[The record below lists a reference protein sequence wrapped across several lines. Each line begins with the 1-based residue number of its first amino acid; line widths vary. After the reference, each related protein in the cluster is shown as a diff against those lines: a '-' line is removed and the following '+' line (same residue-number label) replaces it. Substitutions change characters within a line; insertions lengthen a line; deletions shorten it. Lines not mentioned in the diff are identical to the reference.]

1 MRGSNRKGVKIMAI
15 NDFNIGFV
23 ASLDG
28 TKSKTKLNQDIEA
41 IKKSLK
47 ELELKAKLDS
57 NQVRA
62 LENQLNSLKVNLNNV
77 SIDKTSLNNL
87 VSQINNSLNGIKLQL
102 PNLNTSNVSNQAQQV
117 GHQIGNNISQQVS
130 RSISSA
136 IQKGAISNLKEF
148 KFDGKLLQ
156 NDVAKKALEDFK
168 ALGQGVVTVKEEMKN
183 IDGKALLNG
192 FTINIKNAKGEIET
206 LKYALKDIEGKTGQ
220 SFQYIGGSINDNG
233 VIQQMNTISAKADSL
248 QTKLEKLKSSYS
260 DMNASRPIKDSN
272 NISALSQQYDKVAKS
287 IENVRNADN
296 ASFSSM
302 VSNAQR
308 EITLLE
314 NMVSQFKNAE
324 NVATQMKSVDISS
337 GIAQA
342 QERLGKLKANASGF
356 DQMKQTI
363 VDLDT
368 AIANVGDKSSLD
380 AFINKL
386 KVAESQLGRVK
397 AETKV
402 NSNAI
407 KEQETLANAIA
418 KGREQAEL
426 SRQEE
431 QKRQQI
437 AQSNAINKA
446 LEEEYQERQKNI
458 QAAQKQAELD
468 KQNAL
473 AFTKS
478 ASDKLSSAI
487 SKYSYG
493 DSSDA
498 NAMMRQMNQGL
509 ANFGDLSNVQG
520 NITKL
525 SSVIDKIISDLKTS
539 HEQSLQFLN
548 EEIKAEETLQ
558 SQKDA
563 FNQKNINGID
573 YEIQKR
579 EEEAKIFSSMLQTQ
593 MQEEQKLADQAN
605 KIQLSMGVNGDT
617 TSQIDM
623 LRNNFTKLGLSAD
636 EVKTKMSGV
645 DTEVKTLQSLMNS
658 GADNSAIVTQFEK
671 LQSVLTQTQNDLK
684 QTRSDYSLLATEQQ
698 RLSLANT
705 IEAWNQKNT
714 RATKEVKTEN
724 DRYVASLRDL
734 NTQMTKI
741 DFNKINNGFK
751 QNENSMR
758 TLNRLGASLKD
769 QMKQAA
775 NSFTQWISVSSA
787 IMGVVYNTKQ
797 AVSELKDLDDI
808 LTEISKTSDLTTEQL
823 KNLGDTAFDTAS
835 KYGKKASDYLTG
847 VQEMYR
853 AGFDNAEQMAELS
866 VLAQSAGDMDAT
878 LSNNYLM
885 ATNAAYKYKG
895 SIEDLNSVLDSQN
908 YITNNAAISMKD
920 IADATTETASV
931 AAEFGVQIDELSALI
946 ATATANTRES
956 GSEVGT
962 ALKSI
967 LINLQDTTSK
977 PVTDTFDALGI
988 SMTKVVDGAEKL
1000 KTPIELIYELADA
1013 YNSLPE
1019 GDVMRA
1025 NILND
1030 IGQKRHAK
1038 VCVVI

>member
-1 MRGSNRKGVKIMAI
+1 MAM
-15 NDFNIGFV
+15 NDFNIGFL
-23 ASLDG
+23 AGLDG
-28 TKSKTKLNQDIEA
+28 TKSKAKLNQDIDA
-41 IKKSLK
+41 IKKSLN
-47 ELELKAKLDS
+47 ELELKAKLDP
-57 NQVRA
+57 NQVKA

-77 SIDKTSLNNL
+77 SIDKASLDNL
-87 VSQINNSLNGIKLQL
+87 VSQINNSLSGIKLQI
-102 PNLNTSNVSNQAQQV
+102 PNLNTGNIGNQAQQT
-117 GHQIGNNISQQVS
+117 GQQIGQQ
-130 RSISSA
+130 IQNGINDA
-136 IQKGAISNLKEF
+136 IQKGNLQKDFFFSADKKNGVAKQAQEYFRGISN
-148 KFDGKLLQ
+148 
-156 NDVAKKALEDFK
+156 
-168 ALGQGVVTVKEEMKN
+168 GVVTVTEQMENLDNKSE
-183 IDGKALLNG
+183 LRG
-192 FTINIKNAKGEIET
+192 FIVNIKNAKGEVES
-206 LKYALKDIEGKTGQ
+206 LKYSLRNILDDNGNVTGQ
-220 SFQYIGGSINDNG
+220 KFQYIGGSINDNG
-233 VIQQMNTISAKADSL
+233 VIKQMNAVSAKADSL

-287 IENVRNADN
+287 IENVRNADS

-308 EITLLE
+308 EITVLE
-314 NMVSQFKNAE
+314 NMVSQFRNAE

-356 DQMKQTI
+356 EQMKQTI

-397 AETKV
+397 AETK
-402 NSNAI
+402 
-407 KEQETLANAIA
+407 Q
-418 KGREQAEL
+418 
-426 SRQEE
+426 
-431 QKRQQI
+431 
-437 AQSNAINKA
+437 
-446 LEEEYQERQKNI
+446 
-458 QAAQKQAELD
+458 
-468 KQNAL
+468 
-473 AFTKS
+473 
-478 ASDKLSSAI
+478 
-487 SKYSYG
+487 
-493 DSSDA
+493 
-498 NAMMRQMNQGL
+498 
-509 ANFGDLSNVQG
+509 
-520 NITKL
+520 
-525 SSVIDKIISDLKTS
+525 
-539 HEQSLQFLN
+539 LQ
-548 EEIKAEETLQ
+548 
-558 SQKDA
+558 DV
-563 FNQKNINGID
+563 
-573 YEIQKR
+573 
-579 EEEAKIFSSMLQTQ
+579 
-593 MQEEQKLADQAN
+593 N

-617 TSQIDM
+617 TSKIEV

-671 LQSVLTQTQNDLK
+671 LQTVLTQTQNNLK

-714 RATKEVKTEN
+714 RATKEVRAEN

-734 NTQMTKI
+734 NTQMTKLQFGQI
-741 DFNKINNGFK
+741 QTGFK
-751 QNENSMR
+751 QTENSMR

-895 SIEDLNSVLDSQN
+895 SIEDLNNVLDSQN

-962 ALKSI
+962 ALKAI

-1000 KTPIELIYELADA
+1000 KTPIELLYELADA

-1030 IGQKRHAK
+1030 IGQKRHANVLASILSDMSGYQK
-1038 VCVVI
+1038 MLDLYNSTSANGSAFKEAEKSSNNLTGSLNRLSNTWTDTVENIVNSDTLKGAVNLLNSLLTGVNKLTDALGSLGTIGLGAGIFAGIKNIGRPKMFGLYKYADINMCSLGY

>member
-1 MRGSNRKGVKIMAI
+1 MANN
-15 NDFNIGFV
+15 NDGQIVLG
-23 ASLDG
+23 LDIP
-28 TKSKTKLNQDIEA
+28 KT
-41 IKKSLK
+41 
-47 ELELKAKLDS
+47 
-57 NQVRA
+57 
-62 LENQLNSLKVNLNNV
+62 
-77 SIDKTSLNNL
+77 
-87 VSQINNSLNGIKLQL
+87 VSQINVDIKKLQNQL
-102 PNLNTSNVSNQAQQV
+102 EQVKATGALDTSATVKQINAQIASLQSQLKNIELKANINTGNITNQSQQV
-117 GHQIGNNISQQVS
+117 GQQIGNNIAQG
-130 RSISSA
+130 ISSGVNKAKSELKSFSDLTNFSELNKKIEHLQIDPSALKNYSA
-136 IQKGAISNLKEF
+136 ILDEVKTKYAEFGQVKITNEQFNNGVLEKFKVNIEQVNGDLKETKSF
-148 KFDGKLLQ
+148 MMALNDDKDTFVFDGIIKGS
-156 NDVAKKALEDFK
+156 ES
-168 ALGQGVVTVKEEMKN
+168 VVQHLDKT
-183 IDGKALLNG
+183 
-192 FTINIKNAKGEIET
+192 KNAVNQTADAIN
-206 LKYALKDIEGKTGQ
+206 ALKDK
-220 SFQYIGGSINDNG
+220 
-233 VIQQMNTISAKADSL
+233 
-248 QTKLEKLKSSYS
+248 
-260 DMNASRPIKDSN
+260 
-272 NISALSQQYDKVAKS
+272 
-287 IENVRNADN
+287 
-296 ASFSSM
+296 
-302 VSNAQR
+302 
-308 EITLLE
+308 
-314 NMVSQFKNAE
+314 
-324 NVATQMKSVDISS
+324 
-337 GIAQA
+337 AQA
-342 QERLGKLKANASGF
+342 
-356 DQMKQTI
+356 D
-363 VDLDT
+363 
-368 AIANVGDKSSLD
+368 
-380 AFINKL
+380 
-386 KVAESQLGRVK
+386 
-397 AETKV
+397 
-402 NSNAI
+402 
-407 KEQETLANAIA
+407 
-418 KGREQAEL
+418 
-426 SRQEE
+426 
-431 QKRQQI
+431 
-437 AQSNAINKA
+437 
-446 LEEEYQERQKNI
+446 
-458 QAAQKQAELD
+458 
-468 KQNAL
+468 
-473 AFTKS
+473 
-478 ASDKLSSAI
+478 
-487 SKYSYG
+487 
-493 DSSDA
+493 
-498 NAMMRQMNQGL
+498 
-509 ANFGDLSNVQG
+509 
-520 NITKL
+520 
-525 SSVIDKIISDLKTS
+525 
-539 HEQSLQFLN
+539 
-548 EEIKAEETLQ
+548 
-558 SQKDA
+558 
-563 FNQKNINGID
+563 
-573 YEIQKR
+573 
-579 EEEAKIFSSMLQTQ
+579 
-593 MQEEQKLADQAN
+593 

-617 TSQIDM
+617 TSKIEV

-671 LQSVLTQTQNDLK
+671 LQTVLTQTQNNLK

-714 RATKEVKTEN
+714 RATKEVRAEN

-734 NTQMTKI
+734 NTQMTKLQFGQI
-741 DFNKINNGFK
+741 QTGFK
-751 QNENSMR
+751 QTENSMR

-895 SIEDLNSVLDSQN
+895 SIEDLNNVLDSQN

-962 ALKSI
+962 ALKAI

-1000 KTPIELIYELADA
+1000 KTPIELLYELADA

-1030 IGQKRHAK
+1030 IGQKRHANVLASILSDMSGYQK
-1038 VCVVI
+1038 MLDLYNSTSANGSAFKEAEKSSNNLTGSLNRLSNTWTDTVENIVNSDTLKGAVNLLNSLLSGVNKLTDALGSLGTIGLGAGIFAGIKNIGRPKMFGLYKYADINMCSLGY

>member
-1 MRGSNRKGVKIMAI
+1 MANNWQI
-15 NDFNIGFV
+15 NAIAG
-23 ASLDG
+23 LDG
-28 TKSKTKLNQDIEA
+28 TQS
-41 IKKSLK
+41 
-47 ELELKAKLDS
+47 
-57 NQVRA
+57 R
-62 LENQLNSLKVNLNNV
+62 NQLNSDIKGLARNLDKLKLYTE
-77 SIDKTSLNNL
+77 IDKNQVIQLQNQL
-87 VSQINNSLNGIKLQL
+87 KKLQID
-102 PNLNTSNVSNQAQQV
+102 LNTVTVTDAAINGLVQKINDGLKNIQISNINVGNVGNQAQQA
-117 GHQIGNNISQQVS
+117 GQQIGNDI
-130 RSISSA
+130 A
-136 IQKGAISNLKEF
+136 
-148 KFDGKLLQ
+148 
-156 NDVAKKALEDFK
+156 
-168 ALGQGVVTVKEEMKN
+168 QG
-183 IDGKALLNG
+183 
-192 FTINIKNAKGEIET
+192 
-206 LKYALKDIEGKTGQ
+206 
-220 SFQYIGGSINDNG
+220 
-233 VIQQMNTISAKADSL
+233 
-248 QTKLEKLKSSYS
+248 
-260 DMNASRPIKDSN
+260 
-272 NISALSQQYDKVAKS
+272 
-287 IENVRNADN
+287 
-296 ASFSSM
+296 
-302 VSNAQR
+302 
-308 EITLLE
+308 
-314 NMVSQFKNAE
+314 
-324 NVATQMKSVDISS
+324 ISS
-337 GIAQA
+337 GVNKAKS
-342 QERLGKLKANASGF
+342 ELKSFSELTNFSELNKKIEHLQI
-356 DQMKQTI
+356 DPSELKNYSDI
-363 VDLDT
+363 LD
-368 AIANVGDKSSLD
+368 K
-380 AFINKL
+380 
-386 KVAESQLGRVK
+386 VK
-397 AETKV
+397 ATYAEFGQVKITNEQFNKGILEKFKVNIEQVNGDLKETKSFMMSLNDGKDTFVFDGIIKGSESVVQHLDKTKNSV
-402 NSNAI
+402 NQTAD
-407 KEQETLANAIA
+407 
-418 KGREQAEL
+418 
-426 SRQEE
+426 
-431 QKRQQI
+431 
-437 AQSNAINKA
+437 AINA
-446 LEEEYQERQKNI
+446 LKN
-458 QAAQKQAELD
+458 
-468 KQNAL
+468 
-473 AFTKS
+473 
-478 ASDKLSSAI
+478 
-487 SKYSYG
+487 
-493 DSSDA
+493 
-498 NAMMRQMNQGL
+498 
-509 ANFGDLSNVQG
+509 
-520 NITKL
+520 
-525 SSVIDKIISDLKTS
+525 KT
-539 HEQSLQFLN
+539 E
-548 EEIKAEETLQ
+548 
-558 SQKDA
+558 
-563 FNQKNINGID
+563 
-573 YEIQKR
+573 
-579 EEEAKIFSSMLQTQ
+579 
-593 MQEEQKLADQAN
+593 AN

-617 TSQIDM
+617 TAQIEV

-671 LQSVLTQTQNDLK
+671 LQTVLTQTHNNLK

-714 RATKEVKTEN
+714 RATKEVRAEN
-724 DRYVASLRDL
+724 DRYVTSLRDL
-734 NTQMTKI
+734 NTQMTKLQFGQI
-741 DFNKINNGFK
+741 QTGFK
-751 QNENSMR
+751 QTENSMR

-895 SIEDLNSVLDSQN
+895 SIEDLNNVLDSQN

-962 ALKSI
+962 ALKAI

>member
-1 MRGSNRKGVKIMAI
+1 MNEDLSVIIQAVLEKSGITKELSEIQKIVDKNLI
-15 NDFNIGFV
+15 EIKPKLET
-23 ASLDG
+23 ASL
-28 TKSKTKLNQDIEA
+28 KN
-41 IKKSLK
+41 
-47 ELELKAKLDS
+47 
-57 NQVRA
+57 
-62 LENQLNSLKVNLNNV
+62 
-77 SIDKTSLNNL
+77 
-87 VSQINNSLNGIKLQL
+87 
-102 PNLNTSNVSNQAQQV
+102 
-117 GHQIGNNISQQVS
+117 
-130 RSISSA
+130 
-136 IQKGAISNLKEF
+136 NLKEVSN
-148 KFDGKLLQ
+148 L
-156 NDVAKKALEDFK
+156 
-168 ALGQGVVTVKEEMKN
+168 
-183 IDGKALLNG
+183 I
-192 FTINIKNAKGEIET
+192 
-206 LKYALKDIEGKTGQ
+206 
-220 SFQYIGGSINDNG
+220 
-233 VIQQMNTISAKADSL
+233 ADS
-248 QTKLEKLKSSYS
+248 
-260 DMNASRPIKDSN
+260 
-272 NISALSQQYDKVAKS
+272 
-287 IENVRNADN
+287 
-296 ASFSSM
+296 
-302 VSNAQR
+302 
-308 EITLLE
+308 
-314 NMVSQFKNAE
+314 
-324 NVATQMKSVDISS
+324 
-337 GIAQA
+337 
-342 QERLGKLKANASGF
+342 
-356 DQMKQTI
+356 
-363 VDLDT
+363 
-368 AIANVGDKSSLD
+368 
-380 AFINKL
+380 
-386 KVAESQLGRVK
+386 
-397 AETKV
+397 
-402 NSNAI
+402 
-407 KEQETLANAIA
+407 
-418 KGREQAEL
+418 
-426 SRQEE
+426 
-431 QKRQQI
+431 
-437 AQSNAINKA
+437 INKA
-446 LEEEYQERQKNI
+446 YKNVGNVDFKVTGNDVFKI
-458 QAAQKQAELD
+458 LNQIEKQAETT
-468 KQNAL
+468 A
-473 AFTKS
+473 
-478 ASDKLSSAI
+478 
-487 SKYSYG
+487 
-493 DSSDA
+493 
-498 NAMMRQMNQGL
+498 
-509 ANFGDLSNVQG
+509 
-520 NITKL
+520 
-525 SSVIDKIISDLKTS
+525 
-539 HEQSLQFLN
+539 
-548 EEIKAEETLQ
+548 
-558 SQKDA
+558 
-563 FNQKNINGID
+563 
-573 YEIQKR
+573 
-579 EEEAKIFSSMLQTQ
+579 
-593 MQEEQKLADQAN
+593 QKLN

-617 TSQIDM
+617 TSKIEV

-671 LQSVLTQTQNDLK
+671 LQTVLTQTQNNLK

-714 RATKEVKTEN
+714 AATKKVREEN

-734 NTQMTKI
+734 NNQMTKI

-775 NSFTQWISVSSA
+775 SSFTQWISVSSA

-895 SIEDLNSVLDSQN
+895 SIEDLNNVLDSQN

-962 ALKSI
+962 ALKAI

-1000 KTPIELIYELADA
+1000 KTPIELLYELADA

-1030 IGQKRHAK
+1030 IGQKRHANVLASILSDMSGYQK
-1038 VCVVI
+1038 MLDLYNSTSANGSAFKEAEKSSNNLTGSLNRLSNTWTDTVENIVNSDTLKGAVNLLNSLLTGVNKLTDALGSLGTIGLGAGIFAGIKNIGRPKMFGLYKYADINMCSLGY